1 MVLFVDV
8 DNSGVEMPILTACA
22 HVGVSCIGTTLYMTH
37 PDYFPTLFAVTSMGI
52 ANFASR
58 SSVIAAPLIAEI
70 DYPSPMILFV
80 CL

>member
-22 HVGVSCIGTTLYMTH
+22 HMGVSATFTTLYMTH
-37 PDYFPTLFAVTSMGI
+37 PDFFPTLFSVTSMGI
-52 ANFASR
+52 ANFACR
-58 SSVIAAPLIAEI
+58 SFVIPAPLIAEI
-70 DYPSPMILFV
+70 AYPSPMILFV

>member
-22 HVGVSCIGTTLYMTH
+22 HMGVSCAGTTLYLTH
-37 PDYFPTLFAVTSMGI
+37 PDYFPTLFSATSLGI

-58 SSVIAAPLIAEI
+58 SFVILAPLIAEI
-70 DYPSPMILFV
+70 DYPGPMILFI